1 MAAGDP
7 KFFVLSD
14 IVELLEADE
23 QLRTLIGNNIFP
35 IVAPRSTKG
44 DFIAYQR
51 DGIDGIQSSN
61 MGGYA
66 LIRYSFFIT
75 SVSDDYDRGLSIA
88 NRAYEVMIGS
98 HPFGKIRLE
107 DFAETVVDQK
117 FFQSI
122 KFSIV

>member
-7 KFFVLSD
+7 KFFVLSNV
-14 IVELLEADE
+14 VELLEADAK
-23 QLRTLIGNNIFP
+23 LRSMIGDNIFP

-51 DGIDGIQSSN
+51 DGIDDIQTSKMS
-61 MGGYA
+61 GFA

-75 SVSDDYDRGLSIA
+75 SVSEDYQRGIEIA
-88 NRAYEVMIGS
+88 NRAFEVLNGS
-98 HPFGKIRLE
+98 HPFGKVRLE